1 MDTTTSKNAP
11 WSHCF
16 LASADPK
23 VSAVAVVGRRHWI
36 RPITQWC
43 SRFETNKNTPELES
57 LDSPPSAWPHQRRH
71 RDQHQP
77 FIFRC
82 FFRPVFFTS
91 NFVKFALPDAFWCSI
106 LAKKSAKA
114 LQKASKMTPKSHQKL
129 IFFEFTEISENCT
142 PPIQNHTFSLF
153 GRRFLGS
160 ESKKNG

>member
-1 MDTTTSKNAP
+1 MAAGTGSGPSLSD
-11 WSHCF
+11 
-16 LASADPK
+16 
-23 VSAVAVVGRRHWI
+23 VAVSKSI
-36 RPITQWC
+36 Q
-43 SRFETNKNTPELES
+43 NTPELES

-114 LQKASKMTPKSHQKL
+114 LQKASKMNTKSNQKL
-129 IFFEFTEISENCT
+129 IFGEFTEISENFT
-142 PPIQNHTFSLF
+142 SPIQNHTFSLV
-153 GRRFLGS
+153 GRPFLGS
-160 ESKKNG
+160 ESEKKRITKKT